1 MDKGCNVLLLAK
13 PLICCWLIVYIILL
27 LLMMLLLMLGPRWR
41 KLLQG
46 SDKLVPLVRFVGVR
60 VRRGLKT

>member
-13 PLICCWLIVYIILL
+13 PLICCWLL
-27 LLMMLLLMLGPRWR
+27 LLLMLGPRWR